1 MTGARRGVLV
11 DRAQAVTPDREEGG
25 EETCLATS
33 PPPEVGARFAL
44 AAARMA
50 ETWLRARHVRV
61 SPQDFRIVRDFL
73 ERDGWTVEE
82 LPGLGVRLR
91 GGGASAEM
99 SREAAALVA
108 LRRLVAPSERRRRAL
123 RTRVENGGRTLSGRE
138 TLALPLDAR
147 AQRSPELRI
156 APRVAEAIRDPRE
169 HALAGEEQLGHLAER
184 EA

>member
-1 MTGARRGVLV
+1 MTGARRGLLV
-11 DRAQAVTPDREEGG
+11 DRAQAATPDRDEEG
-25 EETCLATS
+25 EETCLAMS

-50 ETWLRARHVRV
+50 EAWLRAGHVRV
-61 SPQDFRIVRDFL
+61 SAQDFRIVRDFL

-108 LRRLVAPSERRRRAL
+108 LRRLVAPSERRRGAL
-123 RTRVENGGRTLSGRE
+123 RTQVEDGTRTVADGRRPPYRRTLARSAPPSSG
-138 TLALPLDAR
+138 
-147 AQRSPELRI
+147 
-156 APRVAEAIRDPRE
+156 
-169 HALAGEEQLGHLAER
+169 
-184 EA
+184 